1 MPTDPVNAVQGVY
14 DKTPNR
20 QNVET
25 AKYRYDRRS
34 KILKFEN
41 NVEKDRKNIENIELF
56 QFIVMKFL
64 IEMLVILYAIPCK
77 LRAGGNC
84 VFSTFPLYKF
94 F

>member
-14 DKTPNR
+14 DKTSNQ

-56 QFIVMKFL
+56 QFIVMKAFNRNVRNIISDSMQVL
-64 IEMLVILYAIPCK
+64 
-77 LRAGGNC
+77 
-84 VFSTFPLYKF
+84 
-94 F
+94 

>member
-1 MPTDPVNAVQGVY
+1 MPTDPVNAVQRVY
-14 DKTPNR
+14 DKTSNR

-56 QFIVMKFL
+56 QFIVMKFFNRN
-64 IEMLVILYAIPCK
+64 V
-77 LRAGGNC
+77 GNIIRDSMQ
-84 VFSTFPLYKF
+84 VL
-94 F
+94 